1 MVQLVWLNTQWSVI
15 GFKCVCNSKSDG
27 GWNHLQW
34 GKGPYVVELANTAD
48 WAPHNFGIPKV
59 MVAETTYTLLQ
70 GLTRFFATQTGCRW
84 LILYIEQKKCLA
96 CGPEF
101 SVDLSA
107 PPEFSGS
114 VTEKY
119 LSTGW
124 ARTFDLQIRKQIFYH
139 CATAP
144 LCSSSFNIHCVPSWD
159 FPAVSVVTGSR
170 IFRPYLVVTCRDF
183 PAVSAVT
190 GSRIFRPYL

>member
-1 MVQLVWLNTQWSVI
+1 M
-15 GFKCVCNSKSDG
+15 
-27 GWNHLQW
+27 
-34 GKGPYVVELANTAD
+34 P
-48 WAPHNFGIPKV
+48 
-59 MVAETTYTLLQ
+59 
-70 GLTRFFATQTGCRW
+70 LTHFVHIA
-84 LILYIEQKKCLA
+84 KKIMA

-101 SVDLSA
+101 SVESSA
-107 PPEFSGS
+107 PTEFSGG

-124 ARTFDLQIRKQIFYH
+124 ARTFDLQIMRQVCYH
-139 CATAP
+139 CATAS
-144 LCSSSFNIHCVPSWD
+144 LCKLCFGIDCGPSWD

-170 IFRPYLVVTCRDF
+170 TFRPNLVVTCRDF

>member
-1 MVQLVWLNTQWSVI
+1 M
-15 GFKCVCNSKSDG
+15 
-27 GWNHLQW
+27 
-34 GKGPYVVELANTAD
+34 
-48 WAPHNFGIPKV
+48 
-59 MVAETTYTLLQ
+59 TLIS
-70 GLTRFFATQTGCRW
+70 GTQTGCRR
-84 LILYIEQKKCLA
+84 LGSYIEQKKFLA

-101 SVDLSA
+101 SVEFSA
-107 PPEFSGS
+107 PPEFSGG
-114 VTEKY
+114 VMEKY

-124 ARTFDLQIRKQIFYH
+124 ARTFDLQIRKQILYH

-144 LCSSSFNIHCVPSWD
+144 LCINSYDIHCVPSWD

-170 IFRPYLVVTCRDF
+170 IFRPYLVVTCQDFPAISAATGSRIFQPYQVVTCRDF